1 MTPIIGAE
9 YPKKVIPLIDVA
21 KRNID
26 IVVYD
31 WRWYPD
37 QIAHP
42 VQQFNAAIVRA
53 SQRGVLVRAVVNA
66 AMNLEVLN
74 KSGIK
79 ARMLKDKRVLHTKMI
94 LIDNTTMIIG
104 SHNFT
109 RNAFGANIEASIA
122 FELKPE
128 ETRFSE
134 FFANL
139 YGL

>member
-1 MTPIIGAE
+1 MIPIIGAE
-9 YPKKVIPLIDVA
+9 YPKKVIPLIDAA
-21 KRNID
+21 KKNID

-42 VQQFNAAIVRA
+42 VQQLNAAIVRA
-53 SQRGVLVRAVVNA
+53 SQRGVFVRAVVNA
-66 AMNLEVLN
+66 DLNLQTLN
-74 KSGIK
+74 SAGIK
-79 ARMLKDKRVLHTKMI
+79 ARRLKDKRTLHTKMI
-94 LIDNTTMIIG
+94 LIDNKILVLG

-109 RNAFGANIEASIA
+109 RNAFGANIETSVAI
-122 FELKPE
+122 ELPEE
-128 ETRFSE
+128 ETRFAE

>member
-1 MTPIIGAE
+1 MDVIVGAE
-9 YPKKVIPLIDVA
+9 YPKKVIPLIDSA
-21 KRNID
+21 KSSID
-26 IVVYD
+26 IMVYD

-53 SQRGVLVRAVVNA
+53 SQRGVHVRAVINA
-66 AMNLEVLN
+66 VLN
-74 KSGIK
+74 LDTLKSVGIK

-94 LIDNTTMIIG
+94 IVDGKTLVIG

-109 RNAFGANIEASIA
+109 RNAFGSNIETSIVVDI
-122 FELKPE
+122 PE
-128 ETRFSE
+128 DVTRLHE
-134 FFANL
+134 FFNNL